1 MINVRPARL
10 ADVRRMMPLLNEYA
24 GRAEILS
31 RTEDEVYRSV
41 REWSVA
47 ETETKLVGMG
57 SLLIMGHDLAEI
69 RSLVVDPAFQGQG
82 LGRQLVELLLQDA
95 AELQVRRVLALT
107 RRPGFFLK
115 LGFQLTEIGKLPR
128 KVLRDCVFCPKFHV
142 CDEVALVM
150 HLNQVARATEARAET
165 DLARNGHGPSAS
177 ALETGNPASNRRT
190 EIQE

>member
-24 GRAEILS
+24 GRAEILP

-57 SLLIMGHDLAEI
+57 SLLIMGQDLAEI

-82 LGRQLVELLLQDA
+82 LGRQLVELLLQEA

-107 RRPGFFLK
+107 RRPGFFLM

-150 HLNQVARATEARAET
+150 NLDQLARATEAHAET
-165 DLARNGHGPSAS
+165 DLARNGDGPSAPVLK
-177 ALETGNPASNRRT
+177 AGNP
-190 EIQE
+190 